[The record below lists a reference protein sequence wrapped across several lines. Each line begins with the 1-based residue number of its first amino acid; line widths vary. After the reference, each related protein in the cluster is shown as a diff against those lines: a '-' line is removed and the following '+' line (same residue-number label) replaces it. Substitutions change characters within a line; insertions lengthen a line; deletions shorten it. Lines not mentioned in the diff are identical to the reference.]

1 MSSEKENSSDSPT
14 DSTGE
19 NTESKG
25 FEDAEEV
32 SEIRESILTEQESTQ
47 KNELLIRIIFFSVA
61 ILLVGITFYLVLS
74 TGVLT
79 DLDLLQE
86 IFDDIFGVFE

>member
-1 MSSEKENSSDSPT
+1 MSSEKETSSGSPT

-19 NTESKG
+19 QT
-25 FEDAEEV
+25 EDAEEV
-32 SEIRESILTEQESTQ
+32 SEIRESILTEQESNQ
-47 KNELLIRIIFFSVA
+47 KNELILRIIFFSVA
-61 ILLVGITFYLVLS
+61 ILLVGITFYIVLS